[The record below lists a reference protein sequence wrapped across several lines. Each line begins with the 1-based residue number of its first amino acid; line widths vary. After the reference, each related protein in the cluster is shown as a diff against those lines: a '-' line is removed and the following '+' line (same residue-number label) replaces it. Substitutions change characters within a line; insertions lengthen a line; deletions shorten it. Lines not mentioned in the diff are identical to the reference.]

1 MTVKDIIELPVSRE
15 VIEKTLRNTVKKYNF
30 TVKAMMYS
38 RTPVELLDNLY
49 MGDMAKNA
57 IYDYL
62 CKHCTCPVIDYDEVR
77 TDNFQNHDPG
87 WDILVGNKKIKVEIK
102 SSTPPNNES
111 YEDIIEKR
119 DIKITA
125 SHDEGRTWILPQDLE
140 SDIHVQVYFY
150 ARPYRKGYD
159 DFDTLSKIISK
170 DMWKIQEI
178 IDSDKY
184 NKPLYFGFNTKENI
198 IAYLKT
204 LPKPERTWSFSWT
217 HRIYWRCP
225 IKDAYNMPT
234 LIEMIENE
242 VSQPQDMQKI
252 VRLPKL
258 ITLDSVPEEEQYV
271 TYLPLYSIRAAA
283 GYFGEGEP
291 VEKEG
296 WMKAEGIGRL
306 NRNMFIVRIVGHS
319 MEPRINDGDFC
330 VFQANPAGSRQGMIV
345 LAQHRGYFDEDNA
358 GSYSVKEY
366 HSTKKYDEYGNW
378 EHETIELRP
387 YNPDYNPIVLT
398 PDDIDDFRIVGG
410 FVGILQPEELE
421 EPEPISEPVAK
432 QKHYGY
438 CIRCGKEID
447 YSYGS
452 DQPKYYC
459 KDCWRDWYRSGHDT
473 SLKEHYCH
481 RCGKSH
487 PASVDKPLC
496 WPDCWKS
503 INN

>member
-1 MTVKDIIELPVSRE
+1 MSNYITDRQYTDYIHKNVAIPTVYAELGWKELPVDSEALKGLDIDYGTDYIFTKDGLLMTVQERFRE
-15 VIEKTLRNTVKKYNF
+15 VKYKNYTDFTIRYRRDGNYHKERKESEFFKIKANYFTYGITNCLKTELAICSQFVKVAIINLNVVFDKIDKGEIIIQDNGKRLCTIEDGKL
-30 TVKAMMYS
+30 
-38 RTPVELLDNLY
+38 
-49 MGDMAKNA
+49 
-57 IYDYL
+57 I
-62 CKHCTCPVIDYDEVR
+62 CPVIKNHDHSSSFVPFDIPSLVEMFGDEV
-77 TDNFQNHDPG
+77 
-87 WDILVGNKKIKVEIK
+87 LVYSKGFDFEKVADQKVE
-102 SSTPPNNES
+102 TPE
-111 YEDIIEKR
+111 EVVI
-119 DIKITA
+119 
-125 SHDEGRTWILPQDLE
+125 
-140 SDIHVQVYFY
+140 
-150 ARPYRKGYD
+150 RP
-159 DFDTLSKIISK
+159 I
-170 DMWKIQEI
+170 
-178 IDSDKY
+178 
-184 NKPLYFGFNTKENI
+184 
-198 IAYLKT
+198 
-204 LPKPERTWSFSWT
+204 
-217 HRIYWRCP
+217 
-225 IKDAYNMPT
+225 
-234 LIEMIENE
+234 
-242 VSQPQDMQKI
+242 
-252 VRLPKL
+252 
-258 ITLDSVPEEEQYV
+258 LDSVPEEEQYV

-283 GYFGEGEP
+283 GYFGEGEL

-306 NRNMFIVRIVGHS
+306 NRNMFVVRIVGHS

-378 EHETIELRP
+378 AHETIELRP

-421 EPEPISEPVAK
+421 EPEPISEPVAQ

-496 WPDCWKS
+496 WPDCWKA
-503 INN
+503 IK